1 MLAESLLAREVSPA
15 SLAESLV
22 ATAEAVGAGTGG
34 AQRWGHAERT
44 AMLRAI
50 DRAAAILTASRG
62 RVLRAEDAAG
72 TWSAKGDP
80 SIARWDGRV
89 SRTGR
94 SGGVRREREA
104 LTWGTL
110 DRLAGAAE
118 AGRVSAE
125 HVAAA
130 GRAMSSLSDPARAA
144 MAAPDVQQELLAAA
158 VLQDATTFGRTA
170 ARLAARL
177 EPDSM
182 EAGLE
187 AQQAGRFLTLSDRA
201 DGTHVAGR
209 LDRLSGHTLRLA
221 LEALSPRPAED
232 DGRSVDQR
240 RADALTTMATG
251 VLADP
256 RTTPGAAVPPHVS
269 VILTEETWAG
279 LRAWGLG
286 RKDGRRQPPP
296 ERTPGE
302 VVRPFA
308 GLAPVEPATL
318 EDGTP
323 LPHSQLARTLCD
335 CELTRV
341 VVDAAGTVLDLGR
354 TVRLYSGAHRR
365 AVLARDRGCSWEGCG
380 AQARWCEIH
389 HIRWWDRDTG
399 PSSIEN
405 AVALCRYHHSVVH
418 QLDLTITRTP
428 RAGGAPDSGMPL
440 VGYRFTDPD
449 GRTVSPRGSPPGIP
463 PDGAAPAR
471 NPRAE
476 DSAEFSRSSRPESA
490 AGPYRTSPAGTA
502 AEPYRTS
509 RAEASADPSRNPR
522 A

>member
-1 MLAESLLAREVSPA
+1 MGVLAEGLRERVVSPEL
-15 SLAESLV
+15 LAESLV
-22 ATAEAVGAGTGG
+22 AAVEAVGAGTNR
-34 AQRWGHAERT
+34 APDWGHAERT

-62 RVLRAEDAAG
+62 RVLRAEEAAG

-80 SIARWDGRV
+80 SAARWDGRV

-104 LTWGTL
+104 RTWGTL

-118 AGRVSAE
+118 AGQVSAE

-130 GRAMSSLSDPARAA
+130 GRALASLSEPAQAA
-144 MAAPDVQQELLAAA
+144 MAAPEVQRELLAAA

-177 EPDSM
+177 EPDTM
-182 EAGLE
+182 ETGLE
-187 AQQAGRFLTLSDRA
+187 AQQAARFLTVAERT
-201 DGTHVAGR
+201 DGTHVTGR

-232 DGRSVDQR
+232 DERSADQR
-240 RADALTTMATG
+240 RADALAAMAAA

-269 VILTEETWAG
+269 VILSEETWAG
-279 LRAWGLG
+279 LRAWRLG
-286 RKDGRRQPPP
+286 REEPDTSARPKR
-296 ERTPGE
+296 
-302 VVRPFA
+302 RPFA
-308 GLAPVEPATL
+308 DMAPVEPATL
-318 EDGTP
+318 EDGSP
-323 LPHSQLARTLCD
+323 LPHSQLARVLCE

-354 TVRLYSGAHRR
+354 TVRLYSGPHRR
-365 AVLARDRGCSWEGCG
+365 AVLARDRGCSWAGCG

-405 AVALCRYHHSVVH
+405 AVALCRYHHSAVH
-418 QLDLTITRTP
+418 QLDLTITREALP
-428 RAGGAPDSGMPL
+428 GGPADPGLPL
-440 VGYRFTDPD
+440 VDYRFTDPQ
-449 GRTVSPRGSPPGIP
+449 GRVVAPRSPVGG
-463 PDGAAPAR
+463 APA
-471 NPRAE
+471 PVT
-476 DSAEFSRSSRPESA
+476 PQ
-490 AGPYRTSPAGTA
+490 PP
-502 AEPYRTS
+502 
-509 RAEASADPSRNPR
+509 
-522 A
+522 

>member
-1 MLAESLLAREVSPA
+1 MGMLAEPVVEREVSA
-15 SLAESLV
+15 MSLAESLV
-22 ATAEAVGAGTGG
+22 AAAEAVGAGTGG
-34 AQRWGHAERT
+34 APGWGHAERT
-44 AMLRAI
+44 TMLRAI

-72 TWSAKGDP
+72 TWSVKGDP
-80 SIARWDGRV
+80 SVARWDGRV

-104 LTWGTL
+104 RTWGTL

-130 GRAMSSLSDPARAA
+130 GRALSSLSPPAQAA
-144 MAAPDVQQELLAAA
+144 MAAPGVQQELLAAA

-170 ARLAARL
+170 ARVAARL

-187 AQQAGRFLTLSDRA
+187 AQQAARFLTLSERA

-221 LEALSPRPAED
+221 LEALSPRPTED
-232 DGRSVDQR
+232 DERSADQR
-240 RADALTTMATG
+240 RADALTTMAAA
-251 VLADP
+251 VLTDP

-269 VILTEETWAG
+269 VILTEGTWAG
-279 LRAWGLG
+279 LRAWGRSREEG
-286 RKDGRRQPPP
+286 RG
-296 ERTPGE
+296 
-302 VVRPFA
+302 RPFA
-308 GLAPVEPATL
+308 DLGPIEPATL

-323 LPHSQLARTLCD
+323 LPHSQLARVLCD

-341 VVDAAGTVLDLGR
+341 VVDAEGTVLDLGR
-354 TVRLYSGAHRR
+354 TVRLYSAAHRR
-365 AVLARDRGCSWEGCG
+365 AVLARDRGCSWAGCG
-380 AQARWCEIH
+380 SQARWCEIH

-428 RAGGAPDSGMPL
+428 LPGGLRDPGLPL
-440 VGYRFTDPD
+440 VGYRFTDPE
-449 GRTVSPRGSPPGIP
+449 GRVLAPRSPVGGAPEPATPHPP
-463 PDGAAPAR
+463 
-471 NPRAE
+471 
-476 DSAEFSRSSRPESA
+476 
-490 AGPYRTSPAGTA
+490 
-502 AEPYRTS
+502 
-509 RAEASADPSRNPR
+509 
-522 A
+522 